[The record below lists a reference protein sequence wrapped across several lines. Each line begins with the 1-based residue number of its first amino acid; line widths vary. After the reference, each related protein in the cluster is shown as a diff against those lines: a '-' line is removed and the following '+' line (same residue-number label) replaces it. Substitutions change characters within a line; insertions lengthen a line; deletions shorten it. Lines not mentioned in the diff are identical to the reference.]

1 MLSGPLHAP
10 TTVGA
15 WVCSWLKEPQIYNRH
30 SRWDSWALG
39 PPQESVE
46 ASAFCKA
53 KQVPPGRMWLPQL
66 QGPVAGRKQI
76 CSSQRSIRQE
86 NLTNEGRLKE
96 SWLVAGVGER

>member
-10 TTVGA
+10 TTVGT

-76 CSSQRSIRQE
+76 CMFALWQQPE
-86 NLTNEGRLKE
+86 KHPP
-96 SWLVAGVGER
+96 GEFDK